1 MPAVR
6 KAADPPTVPSDEFAT
21 AMQQLSA
28 AAAHA
33 LPSDPLQKQGT
44 GEQSGPDHITAGLQ
58 SLNERFDGF
67 ETAISRKLDQLKAA
81 IAAAGKSNDLAAQF
95 SRIEEQLK
103 EIHGSETV
111 NHRLFDS
118 LHSELLAY
126 RDNFLHESLQKP
138 FIHDLVLLFDDLTSL
153 SDQLKNAAVHDAHGN
168 VTQWRDNL
176 ENAVHSLVEILHRFE
191 VQEIEP
197 KDMVD
202 RAIHRVVSYEPADY
216 AEEDGRI
223 IMRVRRGF
231 FWRGKLIRPE
241 EVIAKR
247 FG

>member
-1 MPAVR
+1 MPKTA
-6 KAADPPTVPSDEFAT
+6 PPPSDEFAA
-21 AMQQLSA
+21 AMQHLSA
-28 AAAHA
+28 QAAE
-33 LPSDPLQKQGT
+33 LRPGSFSKKS
-44 GEQSGPDHITAGLQ
+44 GEPAEILELTELSGEVQ
-58 SLNERFDGF
+58 SLKTRLDGF
-67 ETAISRKLDQLKAA
+67 EKTIAEKIDHL
-81 IAAAGKSNDLAAQF
+81 AAALISQKPGDSSVQF
-95 SRIEEQLK
+95 KKIEEQLSA
-103 EIHGSETV
+103 IHSSETV

-138 FIHDLVLLFDDLTSL
+138 FIHDLVLLFDHLTSL
-153 SDQLKNAAVHDAHGN
+153 SDQLGSAAAQDSRGN
-168 VTQWRDNL
+168 VAKWRDNL
-176 ENAVHSLVEILHRFE
+176 ENAIHSLVEILHRFE
-191 VQEIEP
+191 VKEIEP
-197 KDMVD
+197 KENVD
-202 RAIHRVVSYEPADY
+202 RTIHRVVSFEPADF